1 MKTRFTPDGDAVVVD
16 GGKIFISNGD
26 IADHLLVF
34 GKWSGIDD
42 PKGAITALL
51 VDKGTPGLSVLRKE
65 EKMGH
70 RAAQP
75 VPLAFDGMRV
85 PRANL
90 LADPGQGLPILP
102 PSPKP
107 SRPTVPAPP
116 PRPGR
121 RHGGRTGA

>member
-70 RAAQP
+70 RAAP
-75 VPLAFDGMRV
+75 TVALAFAGMRV

-90 LADPGQGLPILP
+90 LGEPGEGLRILLDRK
-102 PSPKP
+102 SVASGK
-107 SRPTVPAPP
+107 RV
-116 PRPGR
+116 
-121 RHGGRTGA
+121 

>member
-1 MKTRFTPDGDAVVVD
+1 MFLLCLCFFFSSRRRHTRCALVTGVQTCALP
-16 GGKIFISNGD
+16 IFISNGD

-70 RAAQP
+70 RAAP
-75 VPLAFDGMRV
+75 TVALAFDGMRV

-90 LADPGQGLPILP
+90 LEI
-102 PSPKP
+102 
-107 SRPTVPAPP
+107 
-116 PRPGR
+116 GR
-121 RHGGRTGA
+121 AHV